1 MNTGNNFFSHQVN
14 ILGEHEESFDNDGK
28 FVPSSIKPIIY
39 ETKDL
44 YSVGRVTSINDDF
57 IVFKNRDLLL
67 RSATETIPNLTLQ
80 QECKYVTIESRQEIR
95 GTLFES
101 RVVEL
106 KSANSAEDDIDS
118 LILMDDE
125 YFKVP
130 QDDKKNETR
139 HVVIRN
145 TSDKKIKL
153 TRPQLDPANRSVDLQ
168 YRENATFT
176 ILPGRDF
183 KVYLNIFPRKLG
195 SRSFTLIADFSVED
209 RPIRKNCTVVL
220 EVYHVEKN
228 IISQRPP
235 QINRFFD
242 IKFKLY
248 PVSDDLRNIDFNKVY
263 EAKDRI
269 MRDFPS
275 LAESNNESNYL
286 ERMQLGL
293 YLEEIALEQAFQG
306 YRIAKTRFEN
316 VGDFLRLPVPDV
328 AEKRPS
334 LLVGDKVE
342 ATDASC
348 TDNYRPIG
356 PIYRGLIQ
364 KIENDAI
371 LVKFPQQLFEKHHG
385 KVFSV
390 EFFFSRS
397 PLRQQHH
404 ALEEICS
411 PRGLAYEVLFPK
423 PGQLPL
429 KDPRLCVTLE
439 GDHLKLLHQQ
449 RQWFHKNL
457 NEYQRQAV
465 VNVLRGECRPLP
477 YIIYGPP
484 GMLKEIFENFK
495 F

>member
-1 MNTGNNFFSHQVN
+1 M
-14 ILGEHEESFDNDGK
+14 GEREESFDNDGK
-28 FVPSSIKPIIY
+28 FVPSSIEPIIY
-39 ETKDL
+39 ETRDL
-44 YSVGRVTSINDDF
+44 YSFGRVTSINDDF

-80 QECKYVTIESRQEIR
+80 QECKYVTIQSRQEIR

-118 LILMDDE
+118 RILMDDA
-125 YFKVP
+125 YFRVL
-130 QDDKKNETR
+130 QDDKKNETG
-139 HVVIRN
+139 HVLIRN
-145 TSDKKIKL
+145 TSDKKMKL
-153 TRPQLDPANRSVDLQ
+153 TRLQLDPANQSVDLQ
-168 YRENATFT
+168 NRENATFT
-176 ILPGRDF
+176 IRPGRYF
-183 KVYLNIFPRKLG
+183 KVSLNIFPRKLG
-195 SRSFTLIADFSVED
+195 SRSITLVADFTIED
-209 RPIRKNCTVVL
+209 RPIRKNCKVVL
-220 EVYHVEKN
+220 EVYHEEKN
-228 IISQRPP
+228 IIMQRPP
-235 QINRFFD
+235 QINRFVD

-248 PVSDDLRNIDFNKVY
+248 PVPDDLRNINFTKVY

-275 LAESNNESNYL
+275 LTESNNESNYL

-316 VGDFLRLPVPDV
+316 VGEFLRLPVPDV

-348 TDNYRPIG
+348 TDDYRPI
-356 PIYRGLIQ
+356 YQGLIQ

-371 LVKFPQQLFEKHHG
+371 LVKFPKQLFETHHG

-390 EFFFSRS
+390 EFSFSRS

-411 PRGLAYEVLFPK
+411 PRGLGYEVLFPK
-423 PGQLPL
+423 PGKLPL

-439 GDHLKLLHQQ
+439 DDQHLELY
-449 RQWFHKNL
+449 HKNL
-457 NEYQRQAV
+457 NKYQRQAV

-484 GMLKEIFENFK
+484 GMLKEIFENCK